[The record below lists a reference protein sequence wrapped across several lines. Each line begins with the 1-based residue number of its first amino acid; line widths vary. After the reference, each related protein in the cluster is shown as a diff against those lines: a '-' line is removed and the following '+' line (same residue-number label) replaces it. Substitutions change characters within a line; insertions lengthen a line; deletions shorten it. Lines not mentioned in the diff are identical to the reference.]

1 VDRRRNLRQV
11 RRVTG
16 HSNGKSYRPSA
27 PPAPAAASHLILSLL
42 SCVVSHRLDLTH
54 PEAPTLVEMGK
65 INLTPLRVRKRAL
78 ADLQA
83 NRIPTPPVWLDVL
96 ADVPPAQI
104 LTRQQPQQHP
114 LVQVRTK
121 SLPNGKT
128 EQVAI
133 AAPTK
138 KPKSSKRSR
147 MFAPVEIKY
156 EEDQLRKQ
164 FFQDH
169 PWELA
174 RPRMVLETTGNQHA
188 ASDYSKGLQQ
198 PMVPLSGES
207 VVQRQLYL
215 LESVPDITTDQA
227 YDIARRE
234 FYTLR
239 RQEATRMRIAKEE
252 ALHMGAQPERSI
264 LQWSMKIENKH
275 YDNWEQWSK
284 SQVMEQI
291 QRSAAFS
298 GAVAPDAEQKML
310 AGDAGD
316 GRDPRRG
323 DPFAAEAARRGSV
336 VRGTI

>member
-1 VDRRRNLRQV
+1 
-11 RRVTG
+11 
-16 HSNGKSYRPSA
+16 
-27 PPAPAAASHLILSLL
+27 
-42 SCVVSHRLDLTH
+42 
-54 PEAPTLVEMGK
+54 MGR

-83 NRIPTPPVWLDVL
+83 NRTPTPPVWLDVL
-96 ADVPPAQI
+96 ADIPPAQI

-121 SLPNGKT
+121 SLPNGRT

-133 AAPTK
+133 AAPVK

-164 FFQDH
+164 FFSDH

-188 ASDYSKGLQQ
+188 DSDYSKGLQQ
-198 PMVPLSGES
+198 PTVPLSGES
-207 VVQRQLYL
+207 VVQRQLHL
-215 LESVPDITTDQA
+215 LQTVPDITTDQA
-227 YDIARRE
+227 YDVARRE
-234 FYTLR
+234 FYALR
-239 RQEATRMRIAKEE
+239 RQEATRKRIAKEE

-264 LQWSMKIENKH
+264 LQWSMQIENKH
-275 YDNWEQWSK
+275 YNDWEQWSR

-298 GAVAPDAEQKML
+298 GAVAPEAEQKVL
-310 AGDAGD
+310 GGD
-316 GRDPRRG
+316 GSDPRRG
-323 DPFAAEAARRGSV
+323 DPFANEAVRRGTV